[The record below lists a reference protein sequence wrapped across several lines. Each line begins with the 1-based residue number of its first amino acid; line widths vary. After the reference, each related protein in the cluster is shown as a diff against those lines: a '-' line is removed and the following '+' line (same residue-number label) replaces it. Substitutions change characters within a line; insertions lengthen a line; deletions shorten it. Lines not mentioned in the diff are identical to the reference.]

1 MRVVPASPQTV
12 SSSILLAWLAGM
24 ASPTA
29 SAHAVRPAHEPT
41 TEHEFLE
48 QREPLVERELDAGS
62 TSPAATCA
70 THTGWSVSA
79 RASRALPLVV
89 ASDLDTARRD
99 ANWSDAFTFAATDD
113 PRVWRV
119 EYGGLAVDGASARIA
134 LDRHARVRGATL
146 APRELVASVVGE
158 FELDE
163 CDVREALAARF
174 AVETA
179 AVTPRAGASDVGAS
193 FAIGEPRRVWRA
205 TRAGLAPSF
214 VVEVSR
220 GARSRVELVIDARD
234 ASVLDE
240 RELVRFGGSY
250 PWYGST
256 VEFPTG
262 KARAN
267 VFVDADDAL
276 AGRVTQRKLHGWSLG
291 VPEPVGLPRGFL
303 VGARVDVYDAWGDWA
318 IHWLGHFEY
327 TPDFFPQFFDQ
338 ANAYWHV
345 DGFHRHLRKALGREL
360 VTDYALPVIVNLPD
374 SVPGGYYSP
383 ATLPDGHVSGYV
395 VLNDLEEFLGPG
407 ADSARDA
414 TLVAHEYVHAWL
426 ACDGR
431 SFDGAAGDP
440 TRAIEEALAD
450 FFATAKHGGHV
461 VGGLFEP
468 WGVPGWPRDLDDGQ
482 HLLETLLDAQALG
495 GGALDEHRA
504 SEVLGAFFVDVR
516 RERGTKRTERWLD
529 RAIEL
534 MPHTFAELGIA
545 QNASADPVGAASI
558 GFASTALA
566 LLTTADSNAD
576 AAAVIGAA
584 TGRGIFGAPTS
595 AYDVVSHLEALPKRA
610 ITLPSGFARGDEVHV
625 YAFRAAPG
633 RELTITVRASAGSD
647 VRPDFEL
654 VGPHDELA
662 PKKFTADGRRVVQH
676 ELVLSGDVDTTYELR
691 VRSTTGASG
700 RYRARIDG

>member
-1 MRVVPASPQTV
+1 M
-12 SSSILLAWLAGM
+12 SSSILAGLLACILG
-24 ASPTA
+24 PTA
-29 SAHAVRPAHEPT
+29 PVHAAGAAHEPG
-41 TEHEFLE
+41 
-48 QREPLVERELDAGS
+48 GS
-62 TSPAATCA
+62 TTIAAPCEPA
-70 THTGWSVSA
+70 TGWSASA

-99 ANWSDAFTFAATDD
+99 AGWTDAFTFAATDD
-113 PRVWRV
+113 PRVLRV

-134 LDRHARVRGATL
+134 FDRHGRVRGAAI
-146 APRELVASVVGE
+146 APRELRASVVGE

-163 CDVREALAARF
+163 CAVREALAARF
-174 AVETA
+174 SGETA
-179 AVTPRAGASDVGAS
+179 RPEPRVGA
-193 FAIGEPRRVWRA
+193 FEVGPDLELGEARRVWRA
-205 TRAGLAPSF
+205 TDAGLVPSF
-214 VVEVSR
+214 VIELSR
-220 GARSRVELVIDARD
+220 GARSQVELVVDARD
-234 ASVLDE
+234 AAVLDE
-240 RELVRFGGSY
+240 RELVRSGGGSY
-250 PWYGST
+250 PWYGET

-276 AGRVTQRKLHGWSLG
+276 AGRITQRKLHGWSLG
-291 VPEPVGLPRGFL
+291 VPDPVGLSRGYL
-303 VGARVDVYDAWGDWA
+303 VGARVDVYDAWGEWA
-318 IHWLGHFEY
+318 IHWLGHFDY
-327 TPDFFPQFFDQ
+327 APDFFPQFFDQ

-345 DGFHRHLRKALGREL
+345 DGIHRHLRKALGREL
-360 VTDYALPVIVNLPD
+360 VTDYALPVIVNVPD

-383 ATLPDGHVSGYV
+383 AALPDGHVSGYV
-395 VLNDLEEFLGPG
+395 VLNDLEAFLGPG

-426 ACDGR
+426 ARDGR

-482 HLLETLLDAQALG
+482 HLLETLLEAQALG

-534 MPHTFAELGIA
+534 MPHSFAELGVA

-558 GFASTALA
+558 GFASVALS
-566 LLTTADSNAD
+566 LLATADSHAD
-576 AAAVIGAA
+576 AAAVIGSA
-584 TGRGIFGAPTS
+584 TGRGIFGASAS
-595 AYDVVSHLEALPKRA
+595 AYDAVVHLEALPKRA
-610 ITLPSGFARGDEVHV
+610 ITLPSGFAHGDEVHV
-625 YAFRAAPG
+625 YSFRAAPG
-633 RELTITVRASAGSD
+633 RELTITVQASAGSD

-654 VGPHDELA
+654 VGPHAELA
-662 PKKFTADGRRVVQH
+662 PKKFTSGGLRVVQSG
-676 ELVLSGDVDTTYELR
+676 LVLEGDVDTTYELR
-691 VRSTTGASG
+691 VRSTSGASG